1 MNVGAIFY
9 FVESILENVILFSI
23 MNTLFELNRC
33 LFSFAFAPNAFYY
46 YFWHSCCSGM
56 GKGGQ
61 WQ

>member
-23 MNTLFELNRC
+23 MNTLFELNRS

-46 YFWHSCCSGM
+46 YF
-56 GKGGQ
+56 
-61 WQ
+61 